1 MNAHKVCIIVMSW
14 NGAVGWATGFL
25 KLKFHSSIDMDI
37 LHLHKYLC
45 TSNDLFSHM
54 CKNTHIHTHLM
65 LIIPHN
71 TKVNY
76 LNLLTCSDHHSPAE
90 PEQDFCWG
98 IRLCYHCL
106 AHPRFSW
113 GSQVAKSNTS
123 YIRDHHS
130 WCIFFLNI
138 VSDIRIKM

>member
-1 MNAHKVCIIVMSW
+1 MPTMNIRVNVSW
-14 NGAVGWATGFL
+14 NGAVGWATGFKIKRDFTRASTFYTFINTYAHPMTYL
-25 KLKFHSSIDMDI
+25 ATCVKI
-37 LHLHKYLC
+37 L
-45 TSNDLFSHM
+45 T
-54 CKNTHIHTHLM
+54 HTHLM

-123 YIRDHHS
+123 YIRDQHS